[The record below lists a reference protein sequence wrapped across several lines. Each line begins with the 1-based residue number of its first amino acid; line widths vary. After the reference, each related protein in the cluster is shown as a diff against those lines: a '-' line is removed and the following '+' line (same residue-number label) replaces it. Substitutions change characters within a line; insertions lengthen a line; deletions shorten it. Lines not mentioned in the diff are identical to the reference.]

1 MNFVVLAHLI
11 RSKQVPVS
19 HGMVLDISV
28 TESYGRTYY
37 SSQRLFLKTA
47 MFNFPHDGNTCCKP
61 GNSMLLFFYT
71 VDHVCA
77 VKYLGPLHVGSKPG
91 ILMIH
96 MHTIKI

>member
-1 MNFVVLAHLI
+1 
-11 RSKQVPVS
+11 
-19 HGMVLDISV
+19 MVLDISV

-96 MHTIKI
+96 MHTIKYKVKLALSFPTNKFHKRII